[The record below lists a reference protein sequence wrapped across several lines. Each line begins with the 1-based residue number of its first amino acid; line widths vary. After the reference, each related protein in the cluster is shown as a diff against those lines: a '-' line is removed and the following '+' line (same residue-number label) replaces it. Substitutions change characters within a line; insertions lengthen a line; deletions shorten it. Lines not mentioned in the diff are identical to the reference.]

1 MKNIFV
7 ENIGD
12 VSVNGTYPDIAAR
25 LQDLNW
31 YNIDQCNWEKEYPYA
46 PKCSFQIG
54 HTDSHIVLHYHIV
67 EEYVRAMYMK
77 HNDDIWK
84 DSCVEFFVSLDG
96 KKTYYNFEF
105 NMIGS
110 GLIGY
115 GSKEKEERARLNSEI
130 IDTVSTYSCFRKNKG
145 LKEWNTILMIPISI
159 LEVESLKGEK
169 FHANFYKCGDELP
182 KPHFLSWA
190 PIPHKTPN
198 FHLPEFFGEIE
209 FE

>member
-12 VSVNGTYPDIAAR
+12 VSVDGTYQDIAAR
-25 LQDLNW
+25 LLDLKW
-31 YNIDQCNWEKEYPYA
+31 YDIDQCNWENEYPYA

-54 HTDSHIVLHYHIV
+54 HTGSHVVLHYHIV

-96 KKTYYNFEF
+96 KQTYYNFEF

-145 LKEWNTILMIPISI
+145 LKEWNTILMIPVTI

-190 PIPHKTPN
+190 PIPNETPN